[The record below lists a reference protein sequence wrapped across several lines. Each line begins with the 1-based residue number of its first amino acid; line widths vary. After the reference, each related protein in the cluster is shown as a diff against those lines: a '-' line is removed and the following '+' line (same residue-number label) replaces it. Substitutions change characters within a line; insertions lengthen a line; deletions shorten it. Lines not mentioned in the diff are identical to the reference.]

1 MTHDTAES
9 APPQRSNPAGLV
21 SLIAG
26 ILQIVVLALLQALTP
41 ALPWFAAQYDL
52 PTRSLSLIMAAPP
65 LVIAIV
71 AIIFGVIGLVS
82 TGRRRTAAVIGTTL
96 GVSHVV
102 VAGLG
107 LVGIM
112 IVGATLS

>member
-1 MTHDTAES
+1 M
-9 APPQRSNPAGLV
+9 
-21 SLIAG
+21 
-26 ILQIVVLALLQALTP
+26 
-41 ALPWFAAQYDL
+41 
-52 PTRSLSLIMAAPP
+52 
-65 LVIAIV
+65 
-71 AIIFGVIGLVS
+71 IGLVS
-82 TGRRRTAAVIGTTL
+82 TGRRRTAAIVGTTL